1 LLSVIDGKDHML
13 WNFLTASKRA
23 PISVLEFFFT
33 MLECDGV
40 TIQGIHVDKD
50 DTLAN
55 SSEFCDFLLECKMP
69 LETTG
74 GYASFLNGKIE

>member
-1 LLSVIDGKDHML
+1 LLSVIDGKDRML
-13 WNFLTASKRA
+13 WNFPTASKRA